1 MYRTAPF
8 QNPATARTAGSCER
22 TGAAKAPVLSPAIFL
37 TGRFTLDSGGSVFQ
51 QSSLPSVTRCRQELK
66 ICSGGHIDAAPAPFA
81 PHSGSQGQTGGF
93 STPFCETA
101 VLFVNG
107 IVIPAW
113 SKRAFLLSA
122 LWPSGRKSGCGRQ
135 PAKSVWWPMAS
146 QTLCLPCPAYWAGC
160 SAFGRN
166 TTKAFRWHS
175 TARQTAMAFLPGFHS
190 CTCRI

>member
-66 ICSGGHIDAAPAPFA
+66 TCSGGHMDAAPAPFA

-107 IVIPAW
+107 IVIPALGEC
-113 SKRAFLLSA
+113 AFLLSA
-122 LWPSGRKSGCGRQ
+122 LRPSGRKSGCGRQ
-135 PAKSVWWPMAS
+135 PAKCVWLPVAS
-146 QTLCLPCPAYWAGC
+146 QPLCLPTTEGLLIQCDSICNQPGKHKNTDQAENFPAWPAKFVQV
-160 SAFGRN
+160 SDF
-166 TTKAFRWHS
+166 
-175 TARQTAMAFLPGFHS
+175 
-190 CTCRI
+190 

>member
-22 TGAAKAPVLSPAIFL
+22 TGTAKAPVLSPAIFL

-66 ICSGGHIDAAPAPFA
+66 TCSGGHMDAAPAPFA

-93 STPFCETA
+93 STPYCETA

-122 LWPSGRKSGCGRQ
+122 LWPSGRKSGPG
-135 PAKSVWWPMAS
+135 
-146 QTLCLPCPAYWAGC
+146 LPPGTVAGV
-160 SAFGRN
+160 
-166 TTKAFRWHS
+166 
-175 TARQTAMAFLPGFHS
+175 
-190 CTCRI
+190 

>member
-66 ICSGGHIDAAPAPFA
+66 TCSGGHMDAAPAPFA

-122 LWPSGRKSGCGRQ
+122 LWPSGPGFRPELW
-135 PAKSVWWPMAS
+135 PAYS
-146 QTLCLPCPAYWAGC
+146 QTRCLPCRKAGHFLI
-160 SAFGRN
+160 A
-166 TTKAFRWHS
+166 HS
-175 TARQTAMAFLPGFHS
+175 QSSENSFYSPETMVL
-190 CTCRI
+190 

>member
-22 TGAAKAPVLSPAIFL
+22 TGTAKAPVLSPAIFL

-66 ICSGGHIDAAPAPFA
+66 TCSGGHMDAAPAPFA

-122 LWPSGRKSGCGRQ
+122 LWPSGRKSGPGLLPGTVAGVQPDAMLALPKGR
-135 PAKSVWWPMAS
+135 KSPPGYYADS
-146 QTLCLPCPAYWAGC
+146 ILE
-160 SAFGRN
+160 
-166 TTKAFRWHS
+166 
-175 TARQTAMAFLPGFHS
+175 FLPERH
-190 CTCRI
+190 